1 MYGILKLSQ
10 CNAEARTISC
20 LHSHTTG
27 IQNRPFHI
35 SSADVLMKV
44 TGLTKDKWAFR
55 KDTVLTLSGS
65 DDVKL
70 ILGGVDNH
78 GTNLTSV
85 EIIPGTW

>member
-1 MYGILKLSQ
+1 M
-10 CNAEARTISC
+10 R
-20 LHSHTTG
+20 LHSHSTG
-27 IQNRPFHI
+27 IQNWPFHI

-44 TGLTKDKWAFR
+44 AGLKKISGR
-55 KDTVLTLSGS
+55 LEKRHCTLSGS

-85 EIIPGTW
+85 EIIPGT

>member
-10 CNAEARTISC
+10 CNAEARALSC
-20 LHSHTTG
+20 LHSHTVTG
-27 IQNRPFHI
+27 IQNWPFHI
-35 SSADVLMKV
+35 SSADVLVKV
-44 TGLTKDKWAFR
+44 AGLQKISGRLEKQC
-55 KDTVLTLSGS
+55 TLSGS

-85 EIIPGTW
+85 EIIPGT

>member
-10 CNAEARTISC
+10 CNAEARALSCACIPTLLTYKIGLSIS
-20 LHSHTTG
+20 LG
-27 IQNRPFHI
+27 
-35 SSADVLMKV
+35 ADVLMKV
-44 TGLTKDKWAFR
+44 AGLKKISGR
-55 KDTVLTLSGS
+55 LEKRHCTLSGS

-85 EIIPGTW
+85 EIIPGT